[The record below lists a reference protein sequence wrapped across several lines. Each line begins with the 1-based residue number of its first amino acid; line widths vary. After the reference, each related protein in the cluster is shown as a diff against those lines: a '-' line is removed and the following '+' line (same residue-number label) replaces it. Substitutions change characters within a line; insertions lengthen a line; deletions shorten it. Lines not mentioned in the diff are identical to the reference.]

1 MKSLFTGLLVSVLCA
16 AGFVQATE
24 KEDALDALI
33 PAVFADAQAQYR
45 LMLED
50 LKAFPTND
58 LPHSFEKGKLKT
70 VKPKGW
76 TSGFFPGTLWYL
88 YEYTQSDAWKNAAL
102 AYTQRLEPIRHF
114 TENHDIGFMLYCSY
128 GNGLRLVNPP
138 GYKEVLLDG
147 AASLC
152 TRYNEKLGLLR
163 SWNSYNFPVIV
174 DNMMNLELLMWASK
188 NGGDPRFAAIAKS
201 HASTTD
207 RRHFRADGSAYHI
220 IDYNTKTGKIL
231 GYHAGQ
237 GASADAPWARGQMWG
252 LYGFTM
258 MYRETR
264 DAAYLKRAISS
275 AEFLINHPHLPA
287 DKIPYWDF
295 EASAIPNE
303 PRDASSAAIMA
314 SALLELSTY
323 VEGERARR
331 YYDMAVT
338 QLLSLSSPAYRAK
351 VGENGH
357 YILMHCV
364 SHLPGNVE
372 IDVPLCYADYYYL
385 EALLRFNKHRK

>member
-1 MKSLFTGLLVSVLCA
+1 MKAVFSGLLAAMVCA
-16 AGFVQATE
+16 AGLARASE
-24 KEDALDALI
+24 KEDALAAMI
-33 PAVFADAQAQYR
+33 PAVFSDAQAQYR

-58 LPHSFEKGKLKT
+58 LPHTFEKGALKT

-76 TSGFFPGTLWYL
+76 TSGFFPGSLWYL
-88 YEYTQSDAWKNAAL
+88 YEYTHDDAWKNAAL
-102 AYTQRLEPIRHF
+102 AYTQRLEPIRNF

-128 GNGLRLVNPP
+128 GNGLRLSNPP

-147 AASLC
+147 AAALC
-152 TRYNEKLGLLR
+152 TRYNEKLGLIR

-188 NGGDPRFAAIAKS
+188 NGGDGRFATIAKS
-201 HASTTD
+201 HANTTNV
-207 RRHFRADGSAYHI
+207 RHFRADGSAFHI
-220 IDYNTKTGKIL
+220 IDYNVKTGKIL

-264 DAAYLKRAISS
+264 DAAYLQRAITS

-287 DKIPYWDF
+287 DKVPFWDF

-314 SALLELSTY
+314 SALLELCTY

-331 YYDMAVT
+331 YYDVAVT
-338 QLLSLSSPAYRAK
+338 QLLSLSSPVYRAK

-385 EALLRFNKHRK
+385 EALLRFNKLRK